1 MNNLSSGA
9 EIEVSFTN
17 HDWKLGFSITLG
29 YGSQKVRGDD
39 GIYINSIEEGSPIAI
54 DGRIWVGDQI
64 TAVRNSLDGERINL
78 NGLDYETSV
87 TILKK
92 ACRSRRLVIIVRKCE
107 VNLTNLENSHC
118 LGFLVAG
125 GIDNEFIPGDGRIY
139 ITKLIPGCKAA
150 LDGRLSVGDR
160 LLGIRHNYNSDS
172 IHSDNFLLFDFCTN
186 QEIVSALKSALK
198 RGFVSLMVCK
208 NDDLD
213 FNPKVR
219 FGNTNFSMKSC
230 KDNVFPRQNKLTDK
244 MCTTDHI
251 IDQKAITII
260 H

>member
-1 MNNLSSGA
+1 MGTMDIISSEA

-29 YGSQKVRGDD
+29 FGSQQVRGDD
-39 GIYINSIEEGSPIAI
+39 GIYINSIEEGSPIAQ
-54 DGRIWVGDQI
+54 DGRIWVGDRI

-107 VNLTNLENSHC
+107 VNLTNLESNPG
-118 LGFLVAG
+118 LGFSIAG
-125 GIDNEFIPGDGRIY
+125 GIDNEYTPGDGRIY
-139 ITKLIPGCKAA
+139 ITRLMPGSKAS

-160 LLGIRHNYNSDS
+160 LLGIRKNFISDS
-172 IHSDNFLLFDFCTN
+172 IHSDNFLLFDFCTH
-186 QEIVSALKSALK
+186 QEAVSELKSALK
-198 RGFVSLMVCK
+198 RGFLSLMVCK

-219 FGNTNFSMKSC
+219 FGNTNHSMNTC
-230 KDNVFPRQNKLTDK
+230 KDNTFTQQVKLSDGI
-244 MCTTDHI
+244 CYNGLHCWSEG
-251 IDQKAITII
+251 